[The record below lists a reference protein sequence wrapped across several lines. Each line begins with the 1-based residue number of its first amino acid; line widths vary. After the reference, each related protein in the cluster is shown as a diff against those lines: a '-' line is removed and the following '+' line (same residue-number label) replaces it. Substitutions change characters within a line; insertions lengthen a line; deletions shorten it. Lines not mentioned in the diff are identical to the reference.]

1 MSASFTQQLQ
11 GGWTR
16 FMHGEFE
23 CTVITDGPLHMGA
36 PHPTF
41 IGADPKEIDQ
51 LLEDNFL
58 PKDRMSLN
66 QNILIVNTGSQL
78 VLFDTGSGVNAEF
91 GIKTFGAQTGQALKN
106 LRAAGIDPADI
117 DIVALTHAHPD
128 HCWGLVDDDGQLLY
142 PNARIAID
150 PRELDYWTD
159 LSILSTPKG
168 EAMNPHMRD
177 HFLGAHKNLTP
188 YVGRERI
195 ILIGDGFELLP
206 GITAV
211 STPGHSP
218 GHTLYK
224 IESQEQTLVLWGDLC
239 HHQVLLLQRPQWG
252 FLFDYDNAAAAHT
265 RMRVLEEVARAR
277 HAVLS
282 YHFPFPGHGHLVA
295 RDGGY
300 HWLPI
305 ELQLY

>member
-1 MSASFTQQLQ
+1 MSASFIQQIQ
-11 GGWTR
+11 TGWTR
-16 FMHGEFE
+16 FMHGDLE
-23 CTVITDGPLHMGA
+23 CTVITDGPLFMGA

-41 IGADPKEIDQ
+41 IGADPQEINQ

-58 PKDRMSLN
+58 PTDRMALN

-78 VLFDTGSGVNAEF
+78 VLFDTGTGVNVEL
-91 GIKTFGAQTGQALKN
+91 GVKTFGAQAGQALAN

-142 PNARIAID
+142 PNARVAID
-150 PRELDYWTD
+150 RRELKYWTD

-168 EAMNPHMRD
+168 EAMSQHMRD

-188 YVGRERI
+188 YVEQDRI
-195 ILIGDGFELLP
+195 IIVSDGFELLP

-211 STPGHSP
+211 SAPGHSP

-224 IESQEQTLVLWGDLC
+224 IESQQRTLLLWGDLC
-239 HHQVLLLQRPQWG
+239 HHQVLLLQHPEWG
-252 FLFDYDNAAAAHT
+252 FMFDFDNAAAAKT
-265 RMRVLEEVARAR
+265 RVRVLEEVARNR
-277 HAVLS
+277 YEVLS
-282 YHFPFPGHGHLVA
+282 YHFPFPGRGHLLPQG
-295 RDGGY
+295 DGY
-300 HWLPI
+300 HWLPV